1 MKRALT
7 LVLASGVALA
17 GCSGVAG
24 GGEGFGSAYYSLVT
38 VKPRM
43 VGDGSMIVFPPRPW
57 NRQRA
62 RLFDDVRYAEDWTLN
77 GPILDGMMF
86 VAGLPNNRYLVRQRR
101 TEDRQVPKFRS
112 DMTAPEITSMI
123 ETMFRVRGGAVD
135 FRTLGLQPRTFMG
148 YNGFQFDF
156 EHLDGDELWRRGRA
170 VGAVINGELY
180 FILLDGARN
189 HYYGAALPDF
199 EAIVGSAR
207 LRGAGTRPPA

>member
-1 MKRALT
+1 MQRMTRKIT
-7 LVLASGVALA
+7 LLLAAAAGLSACSSVDSGD
-17 GCSGVAG
+17 
-24 GGEGFGSAYYSLVT
+24 GFGSAYYSLVT
-38 VKPRM
+38 VRPRA
-43 VGDGSMIVFPPRPW
+43 VADGSMVVFPPRPW
-57 NRQRA
+57 NKQRA
-62 RLFDDVRYAEDWTLN
+62 RIFDDVRYAEDWTLN
-77 GPILDGMMF
+77 GPYLDGLMF

-123 ETMFRVRGGAVD
+123 ETLFRVRGGAVD
-135 FRTLGLQPRTFMG
+135 FRTTSLQPRPFMG

-180 FILLDGARN
+180 FILLDGARS

-199 EAIVGSAR
+199 EAIVSSAR
-207 LRGAGTRPPA
+207 LRR